1 MKEGV
6 GEGGMG
12 EGRETGGQQVGL
24 GKALQ
29 TPVRTRPSVWM
40 LLGRRAA
47 DGAWVG
53 KASRDNGV
61 AEAGPCHL

>member
-1 MKEGV
+1 ME
-6 GEGGMG
+6 
-12 EGRETGGQQVGL
+12 EGRERWFGRLQGGIR
-24 GKALQ
+24 KALQ
-29 TPVRTRPSVWM
+29 APVRTRPSLWM
-40 LLGRRAA
+40 LLGGQTA

>member
-1 MKEGV
+1 M
-6 GEGGMG
+6 
-12 EGRETGGQQVGL
+12 GL

-29 TPVRTRPSVWM
+29 TPVRTRPSLWM
-40 LLGRRAA
+40 LLGGQAA
-47 DGAWVG
+47 DGTWVG